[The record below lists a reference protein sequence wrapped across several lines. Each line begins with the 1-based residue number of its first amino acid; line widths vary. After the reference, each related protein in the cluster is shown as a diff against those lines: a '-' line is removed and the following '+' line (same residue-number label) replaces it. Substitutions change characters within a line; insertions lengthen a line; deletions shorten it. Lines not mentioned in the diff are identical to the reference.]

1 MDRVP
6 APELGAALAGAP
18 ERPRLWRH
26 LSGIVRSLGDPATA
40 ARWREWTEA
49 GAEPGDTDRADA
61 LALALVEQARRHPA
75 LADELH
81 AWLELATRPASFAP
95 ASSAPASPAPE
106 RPAVPSATHRV
117 DNTVS
122 GSRVSGPVIQAQEV
136 HGGIH
141 IHQAPA
147 APSAPA
153 PQDTD
158 PSGANG
164 SPGSSAPRQIPRIPA
179 HFTNRERELGEL
191 ERLVPDVG
199 RRPVM
204 VVVNGPAGVGK
215 TTLARRWLLGIADD
229 FPGGQLYADLLG
241 HAPGGPAAPGE
252 VLGQFLRS
260 LGITRVPV
268 ELGEAAALW
277 RSVTAGSRIA
287 VLLDDAVSAAQ
298 VRPLLPGTDHA
309 LVVVTS
315 RGRLTG
321 LGVDGASFQPVDPFS
336 TRDTVELLRRRVGDE
351 RVSREPEAAR
361 QLAEAC
367 AGLPLAACVAAARV
381 AARPRQPLAAMAGA
395 LGRDGERALDTLRV
409 AGERAVRGALDESYR
424 LLTAELARGYR
435 RLGLSPVPLL
445 NAPIAAAA
453 CAVEEDEGGR
463 LLDELAE
470 VNLLEDLGPDL
481 RTGLDRY
488 RFHDLVKV
496 HAGLLAA
503 RSETPA
509 DSAAAVRRV
518 VELYLHTAT
527 AAEALLT
534 PSHRTLARDYEPPL
548 TPEPPFTDPAGAL
561 RWLDAERAHLMAAL
575 RTAARSGWD
584 HTAWQ
589 LADAMWPLFLRLRP
603 YDLWIE
609 AHEIGLAA
617 ARRAGSRPAVSRM
630 LTSGGGG
637 LRNAGRHDEAVE
649 WFGQALE
656 GAREDGDRKAEAQ
669 ALHGIGQSHRLA
681 GRLAPAALHFGQ
693 ALELREAIGYRRGAA
708 LTRICL
714 GDVALAEGRR
724 ADALPHL
731 VRARADLLD
740 VHDPYDAAR
749 ALAFLGRAQLA
760 PDGTGYD
767 LAREQLGQALE
778 EFEATGSVHWQGK
791 VLELLG
797 ECAEERRDAEGAR
810 DWYTRSL
817 ARYAPVSDVDA
828 ERIRDRLRRLG
839 PGPH

>member
-1 MDRVP
+1 MDRLA
-6 APELGAALAGAP
+6 APELGAALSRASA
-18 ERPRLWRH
+18 RPRLQQA
-26 LSGIVRSLGDPATA
+26 LSEIVHSLADPATS
-40 ARWREWTEA
+40 ARWREWTETGA
-49 GAEPGDTDRADA
+49 GAAAGTASSDTVRIEA
-61 LALALVEQARRHPA
+61 LAQALAEQARRHPA
-75 LADELH
+75 LADELR
-81 AWLELATRPASFAP
+81 AWLGFAELRTAP
-95 ASSAPASPAPE
+95 VE
-106 RPAVPSATHRV
+106 TNRV
-117 DNTVS
+117 DNAIS
-122 GSRVSGPVIQAQEV
+122 GSHLEGPVVQAQAV

-147 APSAPA
+147 AGRSGRSGPSV
-153 PQDTD
+153 
-158 PSGANG
+158 
-164 SPGSSAPRQIPRIPA
+164 PRQIPRITA
-179 HFTNRERELGEL
+179 HFTNRAHEIDQLD
-191 ERLVPDVG
+191 RLVSDMG
-199 RRPVM
+199 LRPVL

-215 TTLARRWLLGIADD
+215 TTLARRWLLGLADD

-241 HAPGGPAAPGE
+241 HSPGDPAAPGE
-252 VLGQFLRS
+252 VLGQFLRA
-260 LGITRVPV
+260 LGITRVPA

-277 RSVTAGSRIA
+277 RSVTAGTRIA

-321 LGVDGASFQPVDPFS
+321 LGVDGASFQPVAPFS
-336 TRDTVELLRRRVGDE
+336 MGDTVELLRRRVGDE

-367 AGLPLAACVAAARV
+367 AGLPLAVSVAAARV
-381 AARPRQPLAAMAGA
+381 AARPRQPLAVMAGA
-395 LGRDGERALDTLRV
+395 LGRDGERALDTLHV

-424 LLTAELARGYR
+424 LLTRELARGYR
-435 RLGLSPVPLL
+435 HLGLSPVPLL
-445 NAPIAAAA
+445 NASVAAAA

-488 RFHDLVKV
+488 RFHDLVRA

-509 DSAAAVRRV
+509 DSSAAVRRV
-518 VELYLHTAT
+518 VDLYLHTAT
-527 AAEALLT
+527 EAEALLT
-534 PSHRTLARDYEPPL
+534 PSHRTLARDYGEPPAQR
-548 TPEPPFTDPAGAL
+548 TPFNDPAGAVS
-561 RWLDAERAHLMAAL
+561 WLDAERTHLMAAL

-603 YDLWIE
+603 YEMWLE

-617 ARRAGSRPAVSRM
+617 ARRTGSRPAISRM
-630 LTSGGGG
+630 LTSGGAG
-637 LRNAGRHDEAVE
+637 LRNAGRHDEAVD

-656 GAREDGDRKAEAQ
+656 GARQDGDRKAEAQ

-681 GRLAPAALHFGQ
+681 GRLSPAALHFRR

-714 GDVALAEGRR
+714 GDVALAEGRP
-724 ADALPHL
+724 ADALPYL
-731 VRARADLLD
+731 TRARADLLD
-740 VHDPYDAAR
+740 VPDPYDAAR
-749 ALAFLGRAQLA
+749 ALAFLGRSQLRQ
-760 PDGTGYD
+760 DGTGYD
-767 LAREQLGQALE
+767 IAREQLRQALG
-778 EFEATGSVHWQGK
+778 EFEETGSVHWQAK
-791 VLELLG
+791 VLEMLG
-797 ECAEERRDAEGAR
+797 ECAQEQRDVEEAR
-810 DWYTRSL
+810 DWYVQSL
-817 ARYAPVSDVDA
+817 ARYSMVSDADA
-828 ERIRDRLRRLG
+828 DRLRDRLRQLG
-839 PGPH
+839 QDGPR